1 MEFHPTGKVLC
12 WSSTE
17 CGSLQHHCK
26 EGKYNKSRAFPEAL
40 SLPFQSLSRSSN
52 QGITGTVVSP
62 SPSLSQAD
70 ASLLP
75 NFECYL
81 KSIFKEICEAGKPL
95 LP

>member
-26 EGKYNKSRAFPEAL
+26 EGKYNKSRAFPGAL

-62 SPSLSQAD
+62 SPFLSQAD